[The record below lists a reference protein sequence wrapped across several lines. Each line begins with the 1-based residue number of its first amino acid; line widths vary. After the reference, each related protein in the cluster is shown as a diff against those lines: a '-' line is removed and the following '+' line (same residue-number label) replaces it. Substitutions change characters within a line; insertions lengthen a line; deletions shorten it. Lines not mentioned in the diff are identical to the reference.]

1 MTDYVT
7 SNPAAN
13 LLYPGINGAIAS
25 FVVGSPTTFTVSPG
39 IVRDQYDTYDMNLGN
54 FGGYIPTLTANVTTT
69 VNSGVIGVNGID
81 TGVLQ
86 ASKLYYV
93 YVIGDSTGFL
103 QPACIMSLT
112 GPSTGPLLPSGY
124 NLYRHVDFMKTNAST
139 QFVFKYT
146 YGESN
151 CRYLSYV
158 TPFQVGTGL
167 NATLQT
173 SLALNQIVPA
183 EANLQVDFSV
193 SYVPATA
200 GNSLT
205 LRVAAQSVNQA
216 SVVGQVASVA
226 VAQQFQVTS
235 TLVSS
240 LPVVDY
246 FVSNASDAAT
256 VSVYG
261 FTFSV

>member
-25 FVVGSPTTFTVSPG
+25 FVTGSTTTFTVSPG

-54 FGGYIPTLTANVTTT
+54 FGDYIPNLPANVTTT
-69 VNSGVIGVNGID
+69 VDTGFVGVNGID
-81 TGVLQ
+81 AGVLQ

-103 QPACIMSLT
+103 QPACIASLAAPAT
-112 GPSTGPLLPSGY
+112 GPALPSGY
-124 NLYRHVDFMKTNAST
+124 NLYRHVDFMKTNSSAD
-139 QFVFKYT
+139 FVFKYT
-146 YGESN
+146 YGTGN

-158 TPFQVGTGL
+158 SPSQVGTGL

-173 SLALNQIVPA
+173 NLALTQIVPA
-183 EANLQVDFSV
+183 EESLQVDFSI

-200 GNSLT
+200 GNALG
-205 LRVAAQSVNQA
+205 LRIAGQSVNQA
-216 SVVGQVASVA
+216 TVTGQVASVA
-226 VAQQFQVTS
+226 VTQQLQVTS
-235 TLVSS
+235 TLVSN
-240 LPVVDY
+240 LPVIAY
-246 FVSNASDAAT
+246 LVSNASDAAT